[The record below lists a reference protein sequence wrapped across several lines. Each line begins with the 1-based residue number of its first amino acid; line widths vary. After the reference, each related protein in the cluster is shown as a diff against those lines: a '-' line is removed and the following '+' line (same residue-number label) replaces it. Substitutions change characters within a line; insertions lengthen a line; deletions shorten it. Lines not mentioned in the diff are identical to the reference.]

1 MSAPVK
7 VDRKLSADVRRVSL
21 KKILKILTRE
31 DLDEEEKAF
40 HNALLLKM
48 AGSLLPRLN
57 EVTGAEGRELVG
69 NTYNNLI
76 LNVELQKKIEV
87 VESEIKKQL
96 LSEIK

>member
-1 MSAPVK
+1 MSGTVK
-7 VDRKLSADVRRVSL
+7 VDRELSAKVRRVSL
-21 KKILKILTRE
+21 KKILKLLE
-31 DLDEEEKAF
+31 SKDLNKEQTQF

-69 NTYNNLI
+69 NTYNNLF
-76 LNVELQKKIEV
+76 LNVEVQKKIEL
-87 VESEIKKQL
+87 VENEIKKQL